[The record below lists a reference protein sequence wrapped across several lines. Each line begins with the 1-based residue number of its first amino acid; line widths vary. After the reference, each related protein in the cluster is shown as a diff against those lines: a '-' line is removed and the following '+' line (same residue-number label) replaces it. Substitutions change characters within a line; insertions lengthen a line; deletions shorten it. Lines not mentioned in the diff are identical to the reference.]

1 MFIAALFAI
10 AKRKKKKKTNTNIL
24 PQKNRFKKVVSI
36 H

>member
-10 AKRKKKKKTNTNIL
+10 AKRKKKKTNTNIL